1 MAGSRRF
8 EGCTAVVTGGSGG
21 IGAAVCQG
29 LAAEGATVVVLDV
42 AAGPVDALV
51 ARLREDGHTAD
62 GQVVD
67 VRDAAAVAR
76 VLAQVHQAHGGPN
89 LVVTLAGGSLGTPK
103 ELDRIEPDDLDL
115 VVDVN
120 VKGTFLVCQAA
131 APYLREAAA
140 SGRPAAV
147 VTTSS
152 IGGRQPSPVTGVPY
166 AASKAAVVG
175 LTKRL
180 ARELGPDGVRV
191 NAVAPGLFLTGRL
204 QGMYDAMPDAERQ
217 EVLDAIALARF
228 PELREIVDPVLFLL
242 SNESSYITG
251 VVLDVNGGRFMPL

>member
-1 MAGSRRF
+1 VAHAKRF

-21 IGAAVCQG
+21 IGTAVCQG

-42 AAGPVDALV
+42 ASEPVDALV
-51 ARLREDGHTAD
+51 AQLRGAGHAADGH
-62 GQVVD
+62 VVD
-67 VRDAAAVAR
+67 VRDGVAVAR
-76 VLAQVHQAHGGPN
+76 TMAAVHEAHGGPH

-103 ELDRIEPDDLDL
+103 DLDAIGPGDLDL

-131 APYLREAAA
+131 APYLRAAA
-140 SGRPAAV
+140 AAGEQAAI

-204 QGMYDAMPDAERQ
+204 QGMYDAMPDAERA
-217 EVLDAIALARF
+217 EVLDAIALGRF

-242 SNESSYITG
+242 SAESSYITG